1 MPRKTKKKPRDKDA
15 ESGKTGKNEMGHG
28 EIKINQIGTWKTRMG
43 HGSRSG
49 PKWNAEY
56 KKWVVEVKV
65 GQSGMRNTR
74 NGSWK
79 TILQKTGMSGR
90 HQWSGC
96 EARKRNWEVVGILE
110 DHRGM
115 T

>member
-1 MPRKTKKKPRDKDA
+1 MPRKTKKEPRDKNA
-15 ESGKTGKNEMGHG
+15 ETGKTGKNEMGHG
-28 EIKINQIGTWKTRMG
+28 EIKINQIGPWKTRM
-43 HGSRSG
+43 
-49 PKWNAEY
+49 
-56 KKWVVEVKV
+56 VMEVKV

-96 EARKRNWEVVGILE
+96 EARKRNWEVVGIPE